1 MALSR
6 DEINNLARLSRI
18 GIDASEEERFGE
30 QLSSVLSYVDM
41 LKNVDI
47 SGVAYE
53 YQVPGLEG
61 VTRLDEALVND
72 EVERTE
78 IIGQFPEK
86 KGDLLRVPGI
96 FQTPS

>member
-6 DEINNLARLSRI
+6 EEIATLARLSRI
-18 GIDASEEERFGE
+18 DLDPSEEERFGS

-41 LKNVDI
+41 LKNVDT

-61 VTRLDEALVND
+61 VTRVDEALVND
-72 EVERTE
+72 ETERTE

-96 FQTPS
+96 FQSPS